1 MPIRRYNC
9 ARKIRFLKFKI
20 SSTPL
25 KIAKNRS
32 KGRLFALEIAYFRF
46 VLTFL
51 RARVIIYTLFIFMKV
66 EMQEEDLQTEEGKAL
81 QEGENT
87 PQHAEETQREQSE
100 TAQTSQNAEI
110 VEPEAI
116 EGDFVVAKPEI
127 VYHLSDFDGP
137 IPLLYELIKSAK
149 IAIEDIFISEVTSQY
164 VEIIR
169 NTPKEELDFDYAG
182 EFITMAAELV
192 YLKSIRT
199 LPKEDEEI
207 TEDDPEYER
216 QLLINKIKEYALLV
230 EQSDKLREI
239 ETINRFYRAPV
250 FTDKDYRVALVNFS
264 LPKLVDAFARVLAN
278 AAIHEQEVIPKKVV
292 KDRFSVHEQME
303 NIRLMI
309 SVRKQMKFT
318 DLFEPDYDK
327 GDIVTTFLAV
337 LELLKYGRLRAEQEE
352 VFGEITIYAIEGT
365 EDVPIDFE
373 EGDDGKY

>member
-1 MPIRRYNC
+1 M
-9 ARKIRFLKFKI
+9 
-20 SSTPL
+20 

-32 KGRLFALEIAYFRF
+32 KGRLFAVEIAYFRF

-51 RARVIIYTLFIFMKV
+51 RARVNIYTLFIFMKV

-100 TAQTSQNAEI
+100 TAQTSQ
-110 VEPEAI
+110 
-116 EGDFVVAKPEI
+116 
-127 VYHLSDFDGP
+127 
-137 IPLLYELIKSAK
+137 
-149 IAIEDIFISEVTSQY
+149 IFISEVTSQY

-327 GDIVTTFLAV
+327 GIVTTFLAV

>member
-1 MPIRRYNC
+1 
-9 ARKIRFLKFKI
+9 
-20 SSTPL
+20 
-25 KIAKNRS
+25 
-32 KGRLFALEIAYFRF
+32 
-46 VLTFL
+46 
-51 RARVIIYTLFIFMKV
+51 
-66 EMQEEDLQTEEGKAL
+66 MQEVELQQAEENVLQTTDDEVKNQSVSENE
-81 QEGENT
+81 QNT
-87 PQHAEETQREQSE
+87 P
-100 TAQTSQNAEI
+100 AQTVANAEI

-199 LPKEDEEI
+199 LPKDDEEI

-230 EQSDKLREI
+230 EQSEKLREI

-278 AAIHEQEVIPKKVV
+278 AAIHEQEIIPKKVV

-327 GDIVTTFLAV
+327 SDIVTTFLAV

-352 VFGEITIYAIEGT
+352 VFGEITIFAVEGT

>member
-1 MPIRRYNC
+1 
-9 ARKIRFLKFKI
+9 
-20 SSTPL
+20 
-25 KIAKNRS
+25 
-32 KGRLFALEIAYFRF
+32 
-46 VLTFL
+46 
-51 RARVIIYTLFIFMKV
+51 
-66 EMQEEDLQTEEGKAL
+66 MQEVELQQAEENVLQTTDVDVKNQRESENA
-81 QEGENT
+81 QNT
-87 PQHAEETQREQSE
+87 P
-100 TAQTSQNAEI
+100 AQTVANAEI

-199 LPKEDEEI
+199 LPKDDEEI

-230 EQSDKLREI
+230 EQSEKLREI

-278 AAIHEQEVIPKKVV
+278 AAIHEQEIIPKKVV

-327 GDIVTTFLAV
+327 SDIVTTFLAV

-352 VFGEITIYAIEGT
+352 VFGEITIFAVEGT

>member
-1 MPIRRYNC
+1 
-9 ARKIRFLKFKI
+9 
-20 SSTPL
+20 
-25 KIAKNRS
+25 
-32 KGRLFALEIAYFRF
+32 
-46 VLTFL
+46 
-51 RARVIIYTLFIFMKV
+51 MKV

-127 VYHLSDFDGP
+127 VYHLSEFDGP

-149 IAIEDIFISEVTSQY
+149 IAIEDIFISEVTRQY

>member
-1 MPIRRYNC
+1 MVD
-9 ARKIRFLKFKI
+9 
-20 SSTPL
+20 
-25 KIAKNRS
+25 
-32 KGRLFALEIAYFRF
+32 EI
-46 VLTFL
+46 LT
-51 RARVIIYTLFIFMKV
+51 V
-66 EMQEEDLQTEEGKAL
+66 
-81 QEGENT
+81 
-87 PQHAEETQREQSE
+87 EETSD
-100 TAQTSQNAEI
+100 TAVDEEISVGAEV
-110 VEPEAI
+110 VEPEII
-116 EGDFVVAKPEI
+116 EGDFVIAKPEI
-127 VYHLSDFDGP
+127 HYHIGDFDGP

-149 IAIEDIFISEVTSQY
+149 IEIEDIFISEVTSQY
-164 VEIIR
+164 VQIIK

-216 QLLINKIKEYALLV
+216 MLLINKIKEYALLQ
-230 EQSDKLREI
+230 EQSKKLKEI
-239 ETINRFYRAPV
+239 ETINRFYRAPMY
-250 FTDKDYRVALVNFS
+250 TEKDYRVALVNFS

-278 AAIHEQEVIPKKVV
+278 AAIQEKAVIPKKVV

-327 GDIVTTFLAV
+327 GDIVTTFLAM
-337 LELLKYGRLRAEQEE
+337 LELLKYGRLRAEQDE

-365 EDVPIDFE
+365 EDTPIVFE

>member
-1 MPIRRYNC
+1 
-9 ARKIRFLKFKI
+9 
-20 SSTPL
+20 
-25 KIAKNRS
+25 
-32 KGRLFALEIAYFRF
+32 
-46 VLTFL
+46 
-51 RARVIIYTLFIFMKV
+51 MKV
-66 EMQEEDLQTEEGKAL
+66 KMQEVELQQAEENVLQTTDDDVKNQSVSENE
-81 QEGENT
+81 QNT
-87 PQHAEETQREQSE
+87 P
-100 TAQTSQNAEI
+100 AQTVANAEI

-199 LPKEDEEI
+199 LPKDDEEI

-230 EQSDKLREI
+230 EQSEKLREI

-278 AAIHEQEVIPKKVV
+278 AAIHEQEIIPKKVV

-327 GDIVTTFLAV
+327 SDIVTTFLAV

-352 VFGEITIYAIEGT
+352 VFGEITIFAVEGT

-373 EGDDGKY
+373 EDDDGKY

>member
-1 MPIRRYNC
+1 
-9 ARKIRFLKFKI
+9 
-20 SSTPL
+20 
-25 KIAKNRS
+25 
-32 KGRLFALEIAYFRF
+32 
-46 VLTFL
+46 
-51 RARVIIYTLFIFMKV
+51 
-66 EMQEEDLQTEEGKAL
+66 MQEEVLQSESAK
-81 QEGENT
+81 
-87 PQHAEETQREQSE
+87 AEEELLSKEQSDQE
-100 TAQTSQNAEI
+100 VLQDGEQNPSATAQSATNAEI

-230 EQSDKLREI
+230 EQSEKLREI

-264 LPKLVDAFARVLAN
+264 LPKLVDAFARVHAN
-278 AAIHEQEVIPKKVV
+278 AAIHEQEIIPKKVV

-309 SVRKQMKFT
+309 GVRKQMKFT

-327 GDIVTTFLAV
+327 SDIVTTFLAV

-352 VFGEITIYAIEGT
+352 VFGEITIFAVEGT

>member
-1 MPIRRYNC
+1 
-9 ARKIRFLKFKI
+9 
-20 SSTPL
+20 
-25 KIAKNRS
+25 
-32 KGRLFALEIAYFRF
+32 
-46 VLTFL
+46 
-51 RARVIIYTLFIFMKV
+51 
-66 EMQEEDLQTEEGKAL
+66 MQEVELQQAEENVLQTTDDDVKNQSESENE
-81 QEGENT
+81 QNT
-87 PQHAEETQREQSE
+87 P
-100 TAQTSQNAEI
+100 AQTVANAEI

-127 VYHLSDFDGP
+127 VYHLNDFDGP
-137 IPLLYELIKSAK
+137 IPLLYELIKCAK

-199 LPKEDEEI
+199 LPKDDEEI
-207 TEDDPEYER
+207 TDDDPEYER

-230 EQSDKLREI
+230 EQSEKLREI

-278 AAIHEQEVIPKKVV
+278 AAIHEQEIIPKKVV

-327 GDIVTTFLAV
+327 SDIVTTFLAV

-352 VFGEITIYAIEGT
+352 VFGEITIFAVEGT

>member
-1 MPIRRYNC
+1 
-9 ARKIRFLKFKI
+9 
-20 SSTPL
+20 
-25 KIAKNRS
+25 
-32 KGRLFALEIAYFRF
+32 
-46 VLTFL
+46 
-51 RARVIIYTLFIFMKV
+51 
-66 EMQEEDLQTEEGKAL
+66 MQEVELQQAEENVLQTTDDDVKNQSVSENE
-81 QEGENT
+81 QNT
-87 PQHAEETQREQSE
+87 P
-100 TAQTSQNAEI
+100 AQTVANAEI

-199 LPKEDEEI
+199 LPKDDEEI

-230 EQSDKLREI
+230 EQSEKLREI

-278 AAIHEQEVIPKKVV
+278 AAIHEQEIIPKKVV

-327 GDIVTTFLAV
+327 SDIVTTFLAV

-352 VFGEITIYAIEGT
+352 VFGEITIFAVEGT

>member
-1 MPIRRYNC
+1 
-9 ARKIRFLKFKI
+9 
-20 SSTPL
+20 
-25 KIAKNRS
+25 
-32 KGRLFALEIAYFRF
+32 
-46 VLTFL
+46 
-51 RARVIIYTLFIFMKV
+51 
-66 EMQEEDLQTEEGKAL
+66 MQEVELQQAEENVLQTTDGDVKNQSVSENE
-81 QEGENT
+81 QNT
-87 PQHAEETQREQSE
+87 P
-100 TAQTSQNAEI
+100 AQTVANAEI

-199 LPKEDEEI
+199 LPKDDEEI

-230 EQSDKLREI
+230 EQSEKLREI

-278 AAIHEQEVIPKKVV
+278 AAIHEQEIIPKKVV

-327 GDIVTTFLAV
+327 SDIVTTFLAV

-352 VFGEITIYAIEGT
+352 VFGEITIFAVEGT

>member
-1 MPIRRYNC
+1 
-9 ARKIRFLKFKI
+9 
-20 SSTPL
+20 
-25 KIAKNRS
+25 
-32 KGRLFALEIAYFRF
+32 
-46 VLTFL
+46 
-51 RARVIIYTLFIFMKV
+51 MKV
-66 EMQEEDLQTEEGKAL
+66 KMQEVELQQAEENVLQTTDDDVKNQSVSENA
-81 QEGENT
+81 QNT
-87 PQHAEETQREQSE
+87 P
-100 TAQTSQNAEI
+100 AQTVANAEI

-199 LPKEDEEI
+199 LPKDDEEI

-230 EQSDKLREI
+230 EQSEKLREI

-278 AAIHEQEVIPKKVV
+278 AAIHEQEIIPKKVV

-327 GDIVTTFLAV
+327 SDIVTTFLAV

-352 VFGEITIYAIEGT
+352 VFGEITIFAVEGT

-373 EGDDGKY
+373 EDDDGKY

>member
-1 MPIRRYNC
+1 
-9 ARKIRFLKFKI
+9 
-20 SSTPL
+20 
-25 KIAKNRS
+25 
-32 KGRLFALEIAYFRF
+32 
-46 VLTFL
+46 
-51 RARVIIYTLFIFMKV
+51 MKV
-66 EMQEEDLQTEEGKAL
+66 KMQEVELQQAEENVLQTADGDVKNQSESENA
-81 QEGENT
+81 QNT
-87 PQHAEETQREQSE
+87 P
-100 TAQTSQNAEI
+100 AQTVANAEI

-199 LPKEDEEI
+199 LPKDDEEI

-216 QLLINKIKEYALLV
+216 QLLINKIEEYALLV
-230 EQSDKLREI
+230 EQSEKLREI

-278 AAIHEQEVIPKKVV
+278 AAIHEQEIIPKKVV

-327 GDIVTTFLAV
+327 SDIVTTFLAV

-352 VFGEITIYAIEGT
+352 VFGEITIFAVEGT

>member
-1 MPIRRYNC
+1 
-9 ARKIRFLKFKI
+9 
-20 SSTPL
+20 
-25 KIAKNRS
+25 
-32 KGRLFALEIAYFRF
+32 
-46 VLTFL
+46 
-51 RARVIIYTLFIFMKV
+51 
-66 EMQEEDLQTEEGKAL
+66 MQQAEENVLQTTDGDVKNQSESENA
-81 QEGENT
+81 QNT
-87 PQHAEETQREQSE
+87 P
-100 TAQTSQNAEI
+100 AQTVANAEI

-199 LPKEDEEI
+199 LPKDDEEI

-230 EQSDKLREI
+230 EQSEKLREI

-278 AAIHEQEVIPKKVV
+278 AAIHEQEIIPKKLSRT
-292 KDRFSVHEQME
+292 DFRCM
-303 NIRLMI
+303 NRWRI
-309 SVRKQMKFT
+309 S
-318 DLFEPDYDK
+318 
-327 GDIVTTFLAV
+327 AS
-337 LELLKYGRLRAEQEE
+337 
-352 VFGEITIYAIEGT
+352 
-365 EDVPIDFE
+365 
-373 EGDDGKY
+373 

>member
-1 MPIRRYNC
+1 
-9 ARKIRFLKFKI
+9 
-20 SSTPL
+20 
-25 KIAKNRS
+25 
-32 KGRLFALEIAYFRF
+32 
-46 VLTFL
+46 
-51 RARVIIYTLFIFMKV
+51 
-66 EMQEEDLQTEEGKAL
+66 MQEVELQQAEKNVLQTTDDDVKNQSVSENE
-81 QEGENT
+81 QNT
-87 PQHAEETQREQSE
+87 P
-100 TAQTSQNAEI
+100 AQTVANAEI

-199 LPKEDEEI
+199 LPKDDEEI

-230 EQSDKLREI
+230 EQSEKLREI

-278 AAIHEQEVIPKKVV
+278 AAIHEQEIIPKKVV

-327 GDIVTTFLAV
+327 SDIVTTFLAV

-352 VFGEITIYAIEGT
+352 VFGEITIFAVEGT

>member
-1 MPIRRYNC
+1 M
-9 ARKIRFLKFKI
+9 
-20 SSTPL
+20 
-25 KIAKNRS
+25 
-32 KGRLFALEIAYFRF
+32 
-46 VLTFL
+46 
-51 RARVIIYTLFIFMKV
+51 
-66 EMQEEDLQTEEGKAL
+66 
-81 QEGENT
+81 
-87 PQHAEETQREQSE
+87 AEEILTNEDAIEELLQDDVQLG
-100 TAQTSQNAEI
+100 AEV
-110 VEPEAI
+110 VEPEVI
-116 EGDFVVAKPEI
+116 EGDFVIAKPEI
-127 VYHLSDFDGP
+127 HYHIGDFDGP

-149 IAIEDIFISEVTSQY
+149 IEIEDIFISEVTSQY
-164 VEIIR
+164 VQIIK

-216 QLLINKIKEYALLV
+216 MLLINKIKEYALLV
-230 EQSDKLREI
+230 EQSKKLKEI
-239 ETINRFYRAPV
+239 ETINRFYRAPMY
-250 FTDKDYRVALVNFS
+250 TEKDYRVALVNFS

-278 AAIHEQEVIPKKVV
+278 AAIQEKAVIPKKVV

-327 GDIVTTFLAV
+327 GDIVTTFLAM
-337 LELLKYGRLRAEQEE
+337 LELLKYGRLRAEQDE

-365 EDVPIDFE
+365 EDTPIVFE

>member
-1 MPIRRYNC
+1 
-9 ARKIRFLKFKI
+9 
-20 SSTPL
+20 
-25 KIAKNRS
+25 
-32 KGRLFALEIAYFRF
+32 
-46 VLTFL
+46 
-51 RARVIIYTLFIFMKV
+51 
-66 EMQEEDLQTEEGKAL
+66 MQEEDLQTEEGKAL

-100 TAQTSQNAEI
+100 NAQTSQNAEI

-137 IPLLYELIKSAK
+137 
-149 IAIEDIFISEVTSQY
+149 IEDIFISEVTSQY

>member
-1 MPIRRYNC
+1 
-9 ARKIRFLKFKI
+9 
-20 SSTPL
+20 
-25 KIAKNRS
+25 
-32 KGRLFALEIAYFRF
+32 
-46 VLTFL
+46 
-51 RARVIIYTLFIFMKV
+51 MKV
-66 EMQEEDLQTEEGKAL
+66 KMQEVELQQAEENVLQTTDGDVKNQSVSENA
-81 QEGENT
+81 QNT
-87 PQHAEETQREQSE
+87 P
-100 TAQTSQNAEI
+100 AQTVANAEI

-199 LPKEDEEI
+199 LPKDDEEI

-230 EQSDKLREI
+230 EQSEKLREI

-278 AAIHEQEVIPKKVV
+278 AAIHEQEIIPKKVV

-327 GDIVTTFLAV
+327 SDIVTTFLAV

-352 VFGEITIYAIEGT
+352 VFGEITIFAVEGT

>member
-1 MPIRRYNC
+1 MLIFIRY
-9 ARKIRFLKFKI
+9 L
-20 SSTPL
+20 S
-25 KIAKNRS
+25 
-32 KGRLFALEIAYFRF
+32 
-46 VLTFL
+46 L
-51 RARVIIYTLFIFMKV
+51 RRID
-66 EMQEEDLQTEEGKAL
+66 MQEAVLQFESAT
-81 QEGENT
+81 
-87 PQHAEETQREQSE
+87 AEEELQSNVQSDQEVLQDDEQNSSA
-100 TAQTSQNAEI
+100 TAQGATNAEI

-199 LPKEDEEI
+199 LPKDDEEI

-230 EQSDKLREI
+230 EQSEKLREI

-250 FTDKDYRVALVNFS
+250 FTD
-264 LPKLVDAFARVLAN
+264 
-278 AAIHEQEVIPKKVV
+278 
-292 KDRFSVHEQME
+292 
-303 NIRLMI
+303 
-309 SVRKQMKFT
+309 
-318 DLFEPDYDK
+318 
-327 GDIVTTFLAV
+327 
-337 LELLKYGRLRAEQEE
+337 
-352 VFGEITIYAIEGT
+352 
-365 EDVPIDFE
+365 
-373 EGDDGKY
+373 